1 MINSFLVV
9 NNIYSEYLTVLEEK
23 NYKLWDTYILKNRK
37 AMGLKNCV
45 LHSIITH
52 RHCHQEI
59 GLALLRILATGIR
72 HQASGIRHQ
81 ALNDCKTSSW
91 LELRVSGRKARRTGR
106 TSYALL
112 GRLRIADSTSLLLYD
127 SSWLHSPRRI
137 LPRWPRIIVWDS
149 PHMGMER

>member
-1 MINSFLVV
+1 MINSFHGV
-9 NNIYSEYLTVLEEK
+9 NNIYSEEK
-23 NYKLWDTYILKNRK
+23 NYKLWDTLKNRK

-81 ALNDCKTSSW
+81 ALNDCKSQKTPTSSW
-91 LELRVSGRKARRTGR
+91 LELRVS
-106 TSYALL
+106 
-112 GRLRIADSTSLLLYD
+112 
-127 SSWLHSPRRI
+127 
-137 LPRWPRIIVWDS
+137 
-149 PHMGMER
+149 